1 MTMTMY
7 MIGTFKVSAQV
18 RSLPSKTARPI
29 LGKSLSC
36 HNVDDEVDLEDEVE
50 VDDEVDVDE
59 VDLEDEIDN

>member
-1 MTMTMY
+1 MY

-50 VDDEVDVDE
+50 VDDEAYVDDE
-59 VDLEDEIDN
+59 VDLEDEIDD

>member
-1 MTMTMY
+1 MM
-7 MIGTFKVSAQV
+7 TFKVSAQV

-50 VDDEVDVDE
+50 VDDEADVDDE
-59 VDLEDEIDN
+59 VDLRP